1 MEGGHVLEMKKRTW
15 LTGTLGVRFPN
26 SGAVASGLSIRATPV
41 SPDIAPPRAGAG
53 IAQWANRPG
62 TGEAIQPSGPSGPR
76 QTFSGAN
83 GRTLG
88 IAIGPDGRVALS
100 APPPPVE
107 EITFA
112 GGGGKGAALP
122 GAVRALQD
130 SGVLKDVKVVNG
142 ASVGSM
148 TAALVA
154 AGCTTEEFMDIAND
168 PTLASQIKE
177 GKNMAEVMFGG
188 GLTGEGLE
196 TLLRAKLDKT
206 LRRHGV
212 SYLNA
217 CINAGTQPDEGV
229 VTVLRRI
236 SDGTKGP
243 TFGDLRTLSK
253 VIPEIKD
260 VSISATYMAEIDP
273 ASGKPVPQE
282 RPQLAIFN
290 ADTEPDM
297 EVALASRA
305 SAALPPVFK
314 PVDIM
319 LSSGIT
325 ARFEDGGVLNN
336 VPNSDSIGAERNVDP
351 MPAKGSLSFVFEDDA
366 AHDAASG
373 KATASKSLLNDWIA
387 KAPNSAANYATY
399 RELADHPE
407 DMVIVPL
414 RITVPPAKPGGKGEK
429 KDFSG
434 LINGT
439 LNFDMATDD
448 RMALQQQT
456 DAQTTAALK
465 QRQQPKTRDFASVD
479 EMLMSVDRADLAA
492 LAKDGFAGAAEAL
505 RFRDDS
511 LATIGALVAR
521 ANAMTGAGAAAL
533 ADDGAVK
540 DGLAALDRGA
550 AGNLAREAFVGRE
563 LNRNPALDRLIAA
576 TRGSG
581 GNQVLAAAQAVSD
594 ALTAQAHART
604 ILRDVLY
611 PRMVEEDPRGSA
623 GLVLKQADDR
633 LRRAASADDVNT
645 ALELV
650 IDLYRHRK
658 DLLDFHGYRKI
669 ADQFA
674 GYLMPA
680 N

>member
-1 MEGGHVLEMKKRTW
+1 VEDGSLRDTDKRTW

-26 SGAVASGLSIRATPV
+26 AGSTASGQPVHATLV
-41 SPDIAPPRAGAG
+41 SPGIAAPRADAG
-53 IAQWANRPG
+53 LIQWANRPG
-62 TGEAIQPSGPSGPR
+62 TGEPIGDAIPSGPR

-83 GRTLG
+83 GRNLG
-88 IAIGPDGRVALS
+88 ITVGPDGRVALS
-100 APPPPVE
+100 APPPPVQ

-122 GAVRALQD
+122 GAVRALHD

-148 TAALVA
+148 TASLVA
-154 AGCTTEEFMDIAND
+154 AGCTTEEFIDIAND
-168 PTLASQIKE
+168 PALAGHIME
-177 GKNMAEVMFGG
+177 GKTMAEIMFGG
-188 GLTGEGLE
+188 GLTGEGME
-196 TLLRAKLDKT
+196 TLLRGKLDKT

-212 SYLNA
+212 GYLNA
-217 CINAGTQPDEGV
+217 CINGGTRPDERV
-229 VTVLRRI
+229 VSVLQRL
-236 SDGTKGP
+236 SSGKTGP

-253 VIPEIKD
+253 VIPDIKE

-273 ASGKPVPQE
+273 TSGKPMPRE
-282 RPQLAIFN
+282 RPQLAIFS

-297 EVALASRA
+297 EVALAVRA

-314 PVDIM
+314 PVDIT

-325 ARFEDGGVLNN
+325 ARFADGGVLNN
-336 VPNSDSIGAERNVDP
+336 VPNSDSVGAERNLDP

-366 AHDAASG
+366 AHAAADG
-373 KATASKSLLNDWIA
+373 TAVASRSMLSDWIS

-399 RELADHPE
+399 RDLADRPDE
-407 DMVIVPL
+407 MVIVPL

-434 LINGT
+434 LIKGT

-448 RMALQQQT
+448 RLALQQQT
-456 DAQTTAALK
+456 DAQTTATLK
-465 QRQQPKTRDFASVD
+465 QRQLPKTRVFASVD

-511 LATIGALVAR
+511 LATIATLIAR

-540 DGLAALDRGA
+540 DGLATLDRAA
-550 AGNLAREAFVGRE
+550 AGNPAREAFAGRE

-576 TRGSG
+576 TRGG
-581 GNQVLAAAQAVSD
+581 GNPVAAAAQAVSE

-633 LRRAASADDVNT
+633 LRRAASAEDVNA
-645 ALELV
+645 ALGLV
-650 IDLYRHRK
+650 VDLYRHRK
-658 DLLDFHGYRKI
+658 DRLDVHGYRKI
-669 ADQFA
+669 ADRFA
-674 GYLMPA
+674 GYQMPA
-680 N
+680 P

>member
-1 MEGGHVLEMKKRTW
+1 MLDLKKRTW

-26 SGAVASGLSIRATPV
+26 NGAIASGQSIRATPV
-41 SPDIAPPRAGAG
+41 SPDIAAPRADAG
-53 IAQWANRPG
+53 IAQWTNRPG
-62 TGEAIQPSGPSGPR
+62 TGDPIQPSGPSGPR
-76 QTFSGAN
+76 LSFSGAN

-88 IAIGPDGRVALS
+88 IAIGPDGRVALT
-100 APPPPVE
+100 APPPPVA

-122 GAVRALQD
+122 GAVRALHN

-148 TAALVA
+148 TASLVA
-154 AGCTTEEFMDIAND
+154 AGCTTEEFIDIAND
-168 PTLASQIKE
+168 PTLAGHIKE

-196 TLLRAKLDKT
+196 TLLRGKLDKT

-212 SYLNA
+212 GYLNA
-217 CINAGTQPDEGV
+217 CINAGTKPDEAAV
-229 VTVLRRI
+229 NVLRRL
-236 SDGTKGP
+236 SDGKNGP
-243 TFGDLRTLSK
+243 TFDNLRTLSK
-253 VIPEIKD
+253 VIPEIKET
-260 VSISATYMAEIDP
+260 SISATYMAEIDP
-273 ASGKPVPQE
+273 ANGKPVPQE

-297 EVALASRA
+297 EVALAVRA

-314 PVDIM
+314 PVEIT

-366 AHDAASG
+366 AHDAAVG
-373 KATASKSLLNDWIA
+373 KAEASKSSLNDWIA

-399 RELADHPE
+399 RGLADRPE

-414 RITVPPAKPGGKGEK
+414 RITVPPAKPGGKGKK

-434 LINGT
+434 LIKGT

-456 DAQTTAALK
+456 DEQTTATLK

-511 LATIGALVAR
+511 LATIATLVAR

-533 ADDGAVK
+533 TGDGAVK
-540 DGLAALDRGA
+540 DGLAALDRTV
-550 AGNLAREAFVGRE
+550 AGNTAREAFVGRE
-563 LNRNPALDRLIAA
+563 LNRYPALDRLIAA
-576 TRGSG
+576 THGD
-581 GNQVLAAAQAVSD
+581 GNQAVAAAQAVSE

-604 ILRDVLY
+604 ILRDMLY

-633 LRRAASADDVNT
+633 LRRAASADDVNA
-645 ALELV
+645 ALGQV
-650 IDLYRHRK
+650 VDLYRNRK
-658 DLLDFHGYRKI
+658 DLLNFHGYRKI
-669 ADQFA
+669 ADEFA
-674 GYLMPA
+674 GYLMPTP
-680 N
+680 